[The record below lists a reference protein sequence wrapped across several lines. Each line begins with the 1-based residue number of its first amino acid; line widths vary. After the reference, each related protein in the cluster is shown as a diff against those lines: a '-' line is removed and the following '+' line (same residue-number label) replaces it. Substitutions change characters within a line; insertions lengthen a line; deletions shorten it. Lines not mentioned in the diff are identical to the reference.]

1 LTHIRNISLL
11 RLSIGNRLTLLVAG
25 LLALL
30 AWSSVNTVL
39 RLSQAN
45 ASIEAIY
52 NDRVVGLRQIKA
64 VSDGYAVIITRTAH
78 KARDGAMTSADAIRT
93 ITTARTV
100 IDREWQDYT
109 ATELGEDEK
118 NLVAQVEP
126 RLKLANSAVDRLL
139 NLLRTNDTEGL
150 RRFVVGEMYPAI
162 EPLSEVIGQLMQ
174 LQLDVARQE
183 YAKTHRIYER
193 AKLAYPIVT
202 MLVLV
207 AAVLIC
213 WKLIG
218 SITNPLAQAVRVAE
232 AVASGDLTSDIE
244 ARGGDETAQLLAAL
258 KRMNDSLLDIVG
270 NVRASSETIGSA
282 TKQIAAGNLDLS
294 SRTEQQAAS
303 LEETAASMERL
314 TGTVRQNADNAR
326 YACTLAGQA
335 SDIADRGHEVVARVM
350 GTMDKISE
358 SSTRI
363 GEIVGMIDSIA
374 FQTNILA
381 LNAAVEAARAGE
393 QGRGFAVV
401 AGEVRT
407 LAQRSS
413 AAAKEIKELIDTSV
427 VRVAAGTKLVNQA
440 GQTMGEVIEAVSHV
454 SEIMREIASASDE
467 QSRGI
472 DQVGQAVTQMD
483 DVTQQNAALV
493 QEAAAAAQSLEGQ
506 AAQLNAAV
514 ALFRLRSWAS

>member
-1 LTHIRNISLL
+1 
-11 RLSIGNRLTLLVAG
+11 
-25 LLALL
+25 
-30 AWSSVNTVL
+30 
-39 RLSQAN
+39 
-45 ASIEAIY
+45 
-52 NDRVVGLRQIKA
+52 
-64 VSDGYAVIITRTAH
+64 
-78 KARDGAMTSADAIRT
+78 
-93 ITTARTV
+93 
-100 IDREWQDYT
+100 
-109 ATELGEDEK
+109 
-118 NLVAQVEP
+118 
-126 RLKLANSAVDRLL
+126 
-139 NLLRTNDTEGL
+139 
-150 RRFVVGEMYPAI
+150 
-162 EPLSEVIGQLMQ
+162 
-174 LQLDVARQE
+174 
-183 YAKTHRIYER
+183 
-193 AKLAYPIVT
+193 
-202 MLVLV
+202 
-207 AAVLIC
+207 VLIC
-213 WKLIG
+213 WKLIA
-218 SITNPLAQAVRVAE
+218 SITTPLARAVRVAE

-244 ARGGDETAQLLAAL
+244 ATGSDETGQLLGAL

-282 TKQIAAGNLDLS
+282 TKQIAAGNIDLS
-294 SRTEQQAAS
+294 CRTEQQAAS
-303 LEETAASMERL
+303 LEETAASMEQL
-314 TGTVRQNADNAR
+314 TGTVRQNAENAR

-350 GTMDKISE
+350 GTMDTISE

-401 AGEVRT
+401 AGEVRA
-407 LAQRSS
+407 LSQRSS
-413 AAAKEIKELIDTSV
+413 AAAREIKELIDTSV

-506 AAQLNAAV
+506 AVQLNAAV